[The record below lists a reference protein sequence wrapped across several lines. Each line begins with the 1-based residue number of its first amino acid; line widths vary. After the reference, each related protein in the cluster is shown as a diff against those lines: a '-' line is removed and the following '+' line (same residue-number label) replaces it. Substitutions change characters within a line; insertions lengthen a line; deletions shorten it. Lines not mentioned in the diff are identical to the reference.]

1 MSDLVFDERL
11 IDQKDIQSVDITI
24 ERISNTNSGVRIW
37 YVLLADNGLYYQRWS
52 MLMNPIDEILFLA
65 KPGDRLTLKY
75 VKNTASDPI
84 SFRFDSF
91 DRLLIIDVAI
101 LPPLTTVT
109 PQ

>member
-11 IDQKDIQSVDITI
+11 IEPTEVQSVDITI

-75 VKNTASDPI
+75 VKDTASDPVCQ
-84 SFRFDSF
+84 RFDSF
-91 DRLLIIDVAI
+91 DRLLIIDVEI
-101 LPPLTTVT
+101 PPPLITT